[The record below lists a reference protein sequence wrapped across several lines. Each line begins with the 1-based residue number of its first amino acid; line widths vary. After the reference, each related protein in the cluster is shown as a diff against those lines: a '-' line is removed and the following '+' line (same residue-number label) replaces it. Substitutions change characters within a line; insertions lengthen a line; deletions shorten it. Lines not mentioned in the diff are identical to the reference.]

1 MALPFG
7 LDRLFRRPAPA
18 HRARGFEGAAGGR
31 RWADSPT
38 FNGMPGEVGLALP
51 TLRSRSRHAV
61 QNNPWASNGVA
72 AIEAAAAGT
81 GITPASA
88 HPDEATRRAI
98 GAAWDAWQSVAD
110 AESRLDFYGVTAAV
124 ARAIATDGEAL
135 VQIIE
140 GRDGL
145 RLRHLPAELLAH
157 DETRDGLPGGG
168 YLVSGVEFN
177 AAGERVGYMVHR
189 AVPTAFAGFTTPLRL
204 PAESV
209 LHIFRPLGAG
219 QVRGIPWLTPAL
231 LRLRD
236 EDQTED
242 ALLMAAKVAA
252 LHAGFLIDQ
261 NSTGPSPFTSAD
273 GDQRGTLLEAGL
285 EPGTL
290 RVLPGGYDVRFSS
303 PQQMQQAVEFL
314 GLQLRAI
321 AAGLGVPE
329 YLLTGDLR
337 QANYS
342 SLRAALVEFRRR
354 IEGFQHNI
362 LVRQFCRP
370 VWKRFVAHAVL
381 RGQLDAPGFDDDPAP
396 YYAAEFYPPAWP
408 WVDPLKD
415 AEAEGALIQTGLK
428 SRRQAVAERGY
439 SVEQLDVEIAA
450 DRKREAA
457 LDLTFG
463 APPPATKTEP
473 KTNA

>member
-1 MALPFG
+1 MPFG
-7 LDRLFRRPAPA
+7 LDRIFRRSAPA
-18 HRARGFEGAAGGR
+18 LRTRGFEGAAMGR
-31 RWADSPT
+31 RWGDSPRFGRIESET
-38 FNGMPGEVGLALP
+38 GLALP
-51 TLRSRSRHAV
+51 TLRARSRHSA
-61 QNNPWASNGVA
+61 QNSPWASNGLH
-72 AIEAAAAGT
+72 AIEAAAVGT
-81 GITPASA
+81 GIVPASA
-88 HPDEATRRAI
+88 HPDQATRRAL
-98 GAAWDAWQSVAD
+98 GEAFAVWTAQAD
-110 AESRLDFYGVTAAV
+110 AEGRLDFYGQTAAV
-124 ARAIATDGEAL
+124 ARAIAVDGEAL
-135 VQIIE
+135 VQIVE
-140 GRDGL
+140 TRDGL

-177 AAGERVGYMVHR
+177 AAGERVAYMVHR
-189 AVPTAFAGFTTPLRL
+189 DRAAFGMLAPARVPS
-204 PAESV
+204 EMI
-209 LHIFRPLGAG
+209 LHIFRPVAAG

-261 NSTGPSPFTSAD
+261 NATGPSPFTSAD

-290 RVLPGGYDVRFSS
+290 RVLPAGFDIRFSS

-342 SLRAALVEFRRR
+342 SLRASLVEFRRR
-354 IEGFQHNI
+354 IEAFQH
-362 LVRQFCRP
+362 LVLIRQFVRP
-370 VWKRFVAHAVL
+370 VWERFIAHAVL
-381 RGQLDAPGFDDDPAP
+381 RGAIDAPGFDDDPRP
-396 YYAAEFYPPAWP
+396 YMAAEFYPPAWP
-408 WVDPLKD
+408 WVDPMKD
-415 AEAEGALIQTGLK
+415 AEAEAALIATGLK

-439 SVEQLDVEIAA
+439 SVEQLDAEIAA
-450 DRKREAA
+450 DRKRETA
-457 LDLTFG
+457 LGLAFG
-463 APPPATKTEP
+463 AAPATTTEP
-473 KTNA
+473 APDA